1 LDKKITTLTKVV
13 HEHKL
18 ELEFLRSKTTSLNEE
33 IDECTKKTT
42 TAKVAL

>member
-1 LDKKITTLTKVV
+1 MDKKITTLTKVV

-18 ELEFLRSKTTSLNEE
+18 ELEVLRIKTTTTNEE

-42 TAKVAL
+42 VAKVTL